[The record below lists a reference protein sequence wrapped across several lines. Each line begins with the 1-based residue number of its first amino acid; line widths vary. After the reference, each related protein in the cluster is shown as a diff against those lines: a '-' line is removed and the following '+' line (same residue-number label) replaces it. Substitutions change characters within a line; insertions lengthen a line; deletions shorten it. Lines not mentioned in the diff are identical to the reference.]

1 MFCVFPTQKETTEVI
16 SSFKL
21 KITAEY
27 KHWQHIHTGLA
38 SISHKFQQVFEI
50 ENTQQ
55 KLINNQVFFSLEFM
69 NIFTSDG
76 G

>member
-1 MFCVFPTQKETTEVI
+1 M
-16 SSFKL
+16 
-21 KITAEY
+21 
-27 KHWQHIHTGLA
+27 GLA
-38 SISHKFQQVFEI
+38 SISHKFQQEFEI

-55 KLINNQVFFSLEFM
+55 KLINKQVFFSLEFM